1 MFAGLSFPGGRR
13 HGAPGSRADQL
24 TARVAAAPSRPL
36 HVSSPA
42 IAMCGVERWTIK
54 TLQDRPSLFPARA
67 TTVASLVSLPR
78 PLSLPNRR
86 LRFERRILTVT
97 AAVTLVR
104 LEDDLDYHLVLR
116 TGPNHMIAET
126 PSSLCTRRATRVRR
140 LQMQKA
146 RNAARLCRRARV
158 TGVAFFDFNHGQ
170 TGVAPNA
177 IELHPVLAFRCL
189 TAPVTIPTPPTK
201 CAPSYPDVCIP
212 PPPPDLDCADIRYR
226 NFRVL
231 WNVPDPDPHHFDGNR
246 DGTGCQS

>member
-1 MFAGLSFPGGRR
+1 
-13 HGAPGSRADQL
+13 
-24 TARVAAAPSRPL
+24 
-36 HVSSPA
+36 
-42 IAMCGVERWTIK
+42 MCGVERWTIK

-189 TAPVTIPTPPTK
+189 TAPMTIPTPPTK

-212 PPPPDLDCADIRYR
+212 PSPPDLDCADIRYR